1 MVGELITGLGAV
13 KTAFDI
19 AKTIKDIDN
28 TAARNAAVI
37 DLQNEILTAQA
48 AQAAL
53 ISQIGELKKEM
64 ARFETWETEKQ
75 RYELEE
81 LPPGIFAY
89 RLKSG
94 MENGEPAH
102 KICANCYNK
111 NVKSL
116 LHKLGSANGRTQWR
130 CHSCG
135 FDEHSG
141 HFIKPTV
148 NSRGSAWSA

>member
-19 AKTIKDIDN
+19 AKTIKDMDN
-28 TAARNAAVI
+28 TTVRNAAVI

-53 ISQIGELKKEM
+53 ISQIGELKKELG
-64 ARFETWETEKQ
+64 RFETWETEKQ
-75 RYELEE
+75 RYILEE

-89 RLKSG
+89 RLKPG

-116 LHKLGSANGRTQWR
+116 LHNLGTSNGLTNWR

-135 FDEHSG
+135 FDERSG
-141 HFIKPTV
+141 HFVRPSV
-148 NSRGSAWSA
+148 NRAGPGWAG

>member
-1 MVGELITGLGAV
+1 MVGDLLITGLDAL

-19 AKTIKDIDN
+19 GKTIKDMDN
-28 TAARNAAVI
+28 SAVRNAAVI

-53 ISQIGELKKEM
+53 VSQVSELKKEM

-81 LPPGIFAY
+81 MPPGILAY
-89 RLKSG
+89 RLKPG

-102 KICANCYNK
+102 KICANCYNR

-116 LHKLGSANGRTQWR
+116 LHSLGSANGRTKWR
-130 CHSCG
+130 CHTCG

-141 HFIKPTV
+141 HLVSVAV
-148 NSRGSAWSA
+148 NRRRSA